1 MMPATMQDLEMNP
14 MSIIS
19 TLVDSYHA
27 NPDRFSEDQAER
39 LATIAFESG
48 VEFRPE
54 TKKLKK
60 FAFDLADTATFGMIP
75 NAWRPE
81 RVGQDLYGES
91 AGEDVSGA
99 LGTLLGLVPAVGLGY
114 GAIKGGAKVGKGLVG
129 KVKDR
134 FGKGGINKGGGVT
147 EVGMVPVGK
156 PYGGGGVARHAN
168 QHVAQLPQQT
178 SLLQLSAGAKRLNPA
193 QGRLNPAQ
201 KQLNPYNPADH
212 MDDYFNTT
220 MNQVYSRQGIPQP
233 F

>member
-99 LGTLLGLVPAVGLGY
+99 LGTLLGLVPAGLGA
-114 GAIKGGAKVGKGLVG
+114 GALIKGGFKGAKNLVG
-129 KVKDR
+129 KA
-134 FGKGGINKGGGVT
+134 FGKKAGGS
-147 EVGMVPVGK
+147 
-156 PYGGGGVARHAN
+156 GGGGVAQHAN
-168 QHVAQLPQQT
+168 QHVAQLPQGT
-178 SLLQLSAGAKRLNPA
+178 SLLQLSAGANRIGA
-193 QGRLNPAQ
+193 GAMRLNPAQ
-201 KQLNPYNPADH
+201 KLLKPTSILE
-212 MDDYFNTT
+212 NTDEYLQT
-220 MNQVYSRQGIPQP
+220 AINQAFI
-233 F
+233 

>member
-1 MMPATMQDLEMNP
+1 MPVTMQDLEMNP
-14 MSIIS
+14 MSIIT

-60 FAFDLADTATFGMIP
+60 FAFDLADTALFGAIP
-75 NAWRPE
+75 NEWRPE

-91 AGEDVSGA
+91 AGEDISGA
-99 LGTLLGLVPAVGLGY
+99 LGSLLGLVPAGLGA
-114 GAIKGGAKVGKGLVG
+114 GALIKGGFKGAKNLAK
-129 KVKDR
+129 R
-134 FGKGGINKGGGVT
+134 AFGKKAGGS
-147 EVGMVPVGK
+147 
-156 PYGGGGVARHAN
+156 GGGGLQNAN
-168 QHVAQLPQQT
+168 QHVAQLPQGT
-178 SLLQLSAGAKRLNPA
+178 SLLQLSSGANRIGAGANRIGAGAK
-193 QGRLNPAQ
+193 RLNPAQ

-212 MDDYFNTT
+212 MDDYFNTA
-220 MNQVYSRQGIPQP
+220 MNQIYSRQGIPQP